1 MVSITNGVSMLDKLT
16 TKNFSLNLELILAFA
31 SSANL
36 EREVKH
42 MPPNFKRIA

>member
-1 MVSITNGVSMLDKLT
+1 MEKTYD
-16 TKNFSLNLELILAFA
+16 KNFSLNLELILAFA